1 MQGTTIEPLR
11 EIYRTCLNNG
21 FKHAFMQG
29 AINQYHT
36 TYGLFL
42 YYLPLFVL
50 QNSLFALFLH

>member
-29 AINQYHT
+29 VLNQYHPT
-36 TYGLFL
+36 CGLFL